1 MALFY
6 ISNVMTQQQTCFY
19 QARCLNQLNCI
30 KPEKTKILVQWCLH
44 PQDSRISCVSCKTQ
58 CNTLSAWLVCFDE
71 NCLFLPMIKTVVG
84 RNLPN
89 PIC

>member
-30 KPEKTKILVQWCLH
+30 KPEKKLKYWYSGAFILRTVGFPVYLARH
-44 PQDSRISCVSCKTQ
+44 
-58 CNTLSAWLVCFDE
+58 SAIHSVH
-71 NCLFLPMIKTVVG
+71 G
-84 RNLPN
+84 
-89 PIC
+89 